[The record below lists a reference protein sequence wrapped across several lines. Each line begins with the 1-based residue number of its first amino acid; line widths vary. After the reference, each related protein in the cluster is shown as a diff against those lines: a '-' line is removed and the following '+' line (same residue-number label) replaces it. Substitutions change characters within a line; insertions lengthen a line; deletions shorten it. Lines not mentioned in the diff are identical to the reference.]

1 MYETV
6 FISHSKDDPNLG
18 FFHKIFS
25 AVGTKAIWMEFEDI
39 EPPPYR
45 YIRDSINRSDAI
57 FVLLSKFL
65 IDRQY
70 TNNWVSFEVGLAV
83 NCKRSSVAPKKADL
97 KQGLHVWLF
106 EPSDEPVD
114 FAIPYCTYYMRYQPD
129 KMTLKRVKLA
139 LEKAP
144 TGALGVPATCQRDDC
159 KLTFYYLTKDYGKPF
174 QCPACRKIMQVPKY
188 WFYDYGV
195 GLDWGIVKRQKACDR
210 KSTEA

>member
-1 MYETV
+1 MYKTV
-6 FISHSKDDPNLG
+6 FISHSKHDPNLD

-25 AVGTKAIWMEFEDI
+25 AVRTKAIWMEFEDI

-45 YIRDSINRSDAI
+45 SIRDNINRSDAI

-83 NCKRSSVAPKKADL
+83 NCKRSSVAPEKAEL
-97 KQGLHVWLF
+97 EQGLHVWVF
-106 EPSDEPVD
+106 EPSDELIE
-114 FAIPYCTYYMRYQPD
+114 FAVPYCTYYMRYQAD
-129 KMTLKRVKLA
+129 MMTLKRVKLA

-144 TGALGVPATCQRDDC
+144 TNTLGVPATCQSDNC
-159 KLTFYYLTKDYGKPF
+159 KLAFQYLTKDYAIPF
-174 QCPACRKIMQVPKY
+174 QCPACRKIMRIPKY

-195 GLDWGIVKRQKACDR
+195 GLDWGIVKKRKA
-210 KSTEA
+210 

>member
-6 FISHSKDDPNLG
+6 FISHSKDDPNLD

-25 AVGTKAIWMEFEDI
+25 AVATKAIWMEFEDI
-39 EPPPYR
+39 EPPPYCS
-45 YIRDSINRSDAI
+45 IRDNINRSDAI

-83 NCKRSSVAPKKADL
+83 NCKRSNVAPKKAEP

-106 EPSDEPVD
+106 EPLDEPVD

-139 LEKAP
+139 LEGAP
-144 TGALGVPATCQRDDC
+144 SDALGVPATCQWDDC
-159 KLTFYYLTKDYGKPF
+159 KLTFYYLTKDYRKSF
-174 QCPACRKIMQVPKY
+174 QCPACRRSIQVPEH
-188 WFYDYGV
+188 WWTDYTV
-195 GLDWGIVKRQKACDR
+195 GLDWGIVKRQKAWYM